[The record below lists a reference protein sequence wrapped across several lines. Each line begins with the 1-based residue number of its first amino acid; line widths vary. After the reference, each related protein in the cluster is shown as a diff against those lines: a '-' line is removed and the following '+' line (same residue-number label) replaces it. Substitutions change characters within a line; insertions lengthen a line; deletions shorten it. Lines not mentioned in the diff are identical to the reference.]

1 MSIKKKILYC
11 YYGQSVFG
19 IRDIELLSEA
29 YDVSACHY
37 NLHSNRIIK
46 ALNFIRYNLCV
57 IFRIFFVKAVIINF
71 GAWHTIVPVF
81 MAKLFGKKSL
91 VIVGGFDASSIP
103 PLEYGVFYRNNLL
116 QKLIRSAYRNSTFI
130 CPVSQSLVYFEN
142 KYADSERKGF
152 KTGLLHFMPELAD
165 KIEVIPPAIDLNFWQ
180 LGNDLNRKGIL
191 AFAYIYQPQTFRL
204 KGFDLVLACAR
215 ELPEYP
221 FTFAGFSPEMITYYQ
236 KEMPDNVT
244 LLSFQS
250 REEARKL
257 YQQHQL
263 YLFPS
268 MTEGMPN
275 TVCEAMLCGCTPIAS
290 DVSILKE
297 IITDKRCIIPFHDK
311 ELFKEAIQSVL
322 DYPGNT
328 NEIKNNV
335 ESFFENND
343 RKSLLLKLIDE
354 L

>member
-81 MAKLFGKKSL
+81 MAKLLGKKSL
-91 VIVGGFDASSIP
+91 VIVNGFDAMSIP
-103 PLEYGVFYRNNLL
+103 ALEYGIFYQDNLL
-116 QKLIRSAYRNSTFI
+116 QKLIRWAYRNATYI
-130 CPVSQSLVYFEN
+130 CPVSQSLVYSEN
-142 KYADSERKGF
+142 KYADPEKKGY
-152 KTGLLHFMPELAD
+152 KTGLLYFMPELSD
-165 KIEVIPPAIDLNFWQ
+165 KITIVSRPVNWEFWQ
-180 LGNDLNRKGIL
+180 LDTNKKRSGIL
-191 AFAYIYQPQTFRL
+191 AFAYIYQHQNFKR

-244 LLSFQS
+244 LLSFQNK
-250 REEARKL
+250 EETRKL
-257 YQQHQL
+257 YQDHQV
-263 YLFPS
+263 YMFPS
-268 MTEGMPN
+268 IAEGLGHSLL
-275 TVCEAMLCGCTPIAS
+275 EAMLCGCTPIGS
-290 DVSILKE
+290 RVGEIPSIIDDDQFILDEMDTKQMSE
-297 IITDKRCIIPFHDK
+297 IIAQAM
-311 ELFKEAIQSVL
+311 ELKPASYIWRHKALKYL
-322 DYPGNT
+322 DNQPMLDL
-328 NEIKNNV
+328 
-335 ESFFENND
+335 FEN
-343 RKSLLLKLIDE
+343 LIGR
-354 L
+354 